1 MKNRFNTLL
10 LGAVIV
16 MLVGCI
22 SQTAAAERLTD
33 KQVRTRAVED
43 LSTLLNETVSL
54 TIKKLE
60 ADPLDPAPSD
70 FQVERAH
77 QRVMDVAV
85 IMMDRMSDVEQAK
98 VWYTAYQQTLEQM
111 TASTIR
117 RFLRITSNEPA
128 HEPALRVVTTMAL
141 ENFKDFAKTI
151 VDSQE
156 HQMTAA
162 GLFYLTLLSGD
173 IPVRALVF
181 FHDYS
186 ETEATKF
193 WIDTLREVVNDLDDE
208 TAQALVNYPMMRH
221 TIDKRKAFLKS
232 KSASD

>member
-54 TIKKLE
+54 RIKEWE

-70 FQVERAH
+70 FQLERAH

-98 VWYTAYQQTLEQM
+98 VWHTAYQQTLEEM

-117 RFLRITSNEPA
+117 RSLSIISN
-128 HEPALRVVTTMAL
+128 HEPALRALTTTTL
-141 ENFKDFAKTI
+141 ERFKDFAKIIADNQERQMLT
-151 VDSQE
+151 VDI
-156 HQMTAA
+156 
-162 GLFYLTLLSGD
+162 FYLNLLFSD
-173 IPVRALVF
+173 IPVRAIVL

-186 ETEATKF
+186 ETEATGF
-193 WIDTLREVVNDLDDE
+193 WINTLREVVNDLDNE

>member
-33 KQVRTRAVED
+33 KQVRTRAVEE
-43 LSTLLNETVSL
+43 LSTLLNEIVNFH
-54 TIKKLE
+54 IKKIE

-70 FQVERAH
+70 FQLNRAF
-77 QRVMDVAV
+77 QRVKDVAV

-98 VWYTAYQQTLEQM
+98 VWSTAYQQTLEQM

-117 RFLRITSNEPA
+117 RFLRLISNEPDLR
-128 HEPALRVVTTMAL
+128 ALTTIIL
-141 ENFKDFAKTI
+141 ESFKDFAKIIADT
-151 VDSQE
+151 QE
-156 HQMTAA
+156 HQMLTV
-162 GLFYLTLLSGD
+162 GVFYHKLLYSD
-173 IPVRALVF
+173 ILVRALVL

-193 WIDTLREVVNDLDDE
+193 WIDTLREVVNDLDNE

>member
-16 MLVGCI
+16 MLVGCM
-22 SQTAAAERLTD
+22 SQTATAERLTD

-43 LSTLLNETVSL
+43 LSTFLNETVSL

-60 ADPLDPAPSD
+60 ADPLDPAPSN
-70 FQVERAH
+70 FQLARASERL
-77 QRVMDVAV
+77 MDVAE
-85 IMMDRMSDVEQAK
+85 IMVDRMSDVEQAK
-98 VWYTAYQQTLEQM
+98 VWNTAYQQTLEQM

-117 RFLRITSNEPA
+117 RFLGITSNEPA
-128 HEPALRVVTTMAL
+128 FELPLRLITPTTL
-141 ENFKDFAKTI
+141 KSFKAFAKTI
-151 VDSQE
+151 VDNPE
-156 HQMTAA
+156 HQMRAV
-162 GLFYLTLLSGD
+162 GLFYSILLLSD
-173 IPVRALVF
+173 IPVRALVLF
-181 FHDYS
+181 YDYS

-221 TIDKRKAFLKS
+221 IIDKRKAFLKS
-232 KSASD
+232 KSDSD